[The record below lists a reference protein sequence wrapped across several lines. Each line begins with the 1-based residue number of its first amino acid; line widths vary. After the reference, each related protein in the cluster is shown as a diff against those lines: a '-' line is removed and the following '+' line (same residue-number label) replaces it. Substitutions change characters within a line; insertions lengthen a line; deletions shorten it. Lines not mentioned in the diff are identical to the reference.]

1 MKSKIPFLFFCLV
14 IIAGLWV
21 LVRPALRQR
30 IAQPDSSQPSSI
42 SITLTDTKANEL
54 LQTYL
59 PDELPARDVRVA
71 FSSDGISL
79 SGTVSPSA
87 VIDPQVEARCP
98 ELAVVRRLLPDSVA
112 LSARFSVVADNGA
125 LAIQPAAFAL
135 GGYAIPL
142 GFLPQSLKSAV
153 GNMLAGQLQKTGFT
167 LTGVELASGQITIHA
182 K

>member
-1 MKSKIPFLFFCLV
+1 MKSKIPFFFFCLV
-14 IIAGLWV
+14 IIAGLWI

-30 IAQPDSSQPSSI
+30 NVQFDSSQPSSI

-71 FSSDGISL
+71 FSADGISL
-79 SGTVSPSA
+79 SGTVNPSA
-87 VIDPQVEARCP
+87 VIDPQAEARCP

-112 LSARFSVVADNGA
+112 LSAFS
-125 LAIQPAAFAL
+125 L

-142 GFLPQSLKSAV
+142 GFLPQSLKSAI
-153 GNMLAGQLQKTGFT
+153 GNMLAEQLQKTGFT